1 MKTWT
6 YSKHSKTMFTIK
18 ELKDVIDS
26 IPEEDLDKPVY
37 LLMQPNWPFDYS
49 ISQAD
54 FIPEERWEREGY
66 DQNEKRP
73 GLYLTEGSQLCYA
86 GSVELSYFDWR

>member
-1 MKTWT
+1 ML
-6 YSKHSKTMFTIK
+6 TIK
-18 ELKDVIDS
+18 ELKDIIDD

-54 FIPEERWEREGY
+54 FIPEREWRDDEDGPS
-66 DQNEKRP
+66 EGRP
-73 GLYLTEGSQLCYA
+73 GLYLTKGSQLCYA
-86 GSVELSYFDWR
+86 GSVELSYFGWR